1 MSEKINF
8 LVRLRRSLAF
18 DHCYDFYH
26 MKEAFEKPLELIKF
40 YLKLESISIQGH
52 DEEDIQQE
60 YEVGKIINE
69 KALIK
74 TQSFSISRGERPI
87 GKLNVLFEETNG
99 LDQNLVELI
108 AAILAQPLHQWI
120 KSRKVE
126 LVGRSNND
134 FKPHTIIATSRR
146 WAKFFL

>member
-69 KALIK
+69 
-74 TQSFSISRGERPI
+74 RP
-87 GKLNVLFEETNG
+87 
-99 LDQNLVELI
+99 
-108 AAILAQPLHQWI
+108 
-120 KSRKVE
+120 
-126 LVGRSNND
+126 
-134 FKPHTIIATSRR
+134 
-146 WAKFFL
+146 